1 MIEGP
6 YKQNNV
12 EDLAKLQKFRY
23 ENLFNVY
30 LKDEHYVYNLLSNVN
45 LPENLDTAYY
55 NLYIV
60 PNDSI
65 PYTLLSYKMYGTTL
79 LWWLICATNNITNPV
94 FFPQPG
100 TKLKI
105 LKPEIASTILQ
116 QL

>member
-6 YKQNNV
+6 FKQNNV

-30 LKDEHYVYNLLSNVN
+30 LKDEHYVYNILSKV
-45 LPENLDTAYY
+45 
-55 NLYIV
+55 
-60 PNDSI
+60 
-65 PYTLLSYKMYGTTL
+65 
-79 LWWLICATNNITNPV
+79 NITNPV
-94 FFPQPG
+94 FFPEPG